1 MVIRQALC
9 MEAAPKKRSIAGL
22 SQTSS
27 ARLMLFGALLIWQ
40 FLEVLAGAP
49 AALVGDFI
57 NTITYSVD
65 KFERVWHCG
74 GKPRE
79 RFANAKKEPIPY

>member
-1 MVIRQALC
+1 

-27 ARLMLFGALLIWQ
+27 ARLMLFGTLLIWQ

-49 AALVGDFI
+49 AALVLLMKQGHWLVPAPHRKYPV
-57 NTITYSVD
+57 N
-65 KFERVWHCG
+65 RCG
-74 GKPRE
+74 LTGYPRKQYQPQYFL
-79 RFANAKKEPIPY
+79 RTPL